1 MADILPTSIPDADEV
16 RAQWGGFAFN
26 SENQAKA
33 QVIIGR
39 YPPGRQHSA
48 IIPLLDMAQ
57 RQVGAETQTQGWLP
71 VPVIEYVG
79 KYLDMPYIRA
89 LEVATFYTMFNLR
102 PVGRYHFQ
110 VCGTTPCMLRG
121 SDDVLAACKSR
132 GMKKG
137 HTTED
142 GLFTLSE
149 VECLGNCTSA
159 PMVQINDDNYEDLT
173 YDRTLAILDRLAGGD
188 QPKTGTQEPGRHTVE
203 PVGGPTTLTAMV
215 GENHD
220 YRGEWA

>member
-1 MADILPTSIPDADEV
+1 MADILPTSIDMDEV
-16 RAQWGGFAFN
+16 RARWGGFAF
-26 SENQAKA
+26 SAENEAKA
-33 QVIIGR
+33 QTIIAR
-39 YPPGRQHSA
+39 YPPGRQQSA

-57 RQVGAETQTQGWLP
+57 RQVGAETGTQGWLP

-102 PVGRYHFQ
+102 PVGRYHLQ

-121 SDDVLAACKSR
+121 SDDVFAACYAK

-137 HTTED
+137 QTTSD
-142 GLFTLSE
+142 GLFTLNE
-149 VECLGNCTSA
+149 VECLGACANA

-173 YDRTLAILDRLAGGD
+173 FETTTALIEALERGEVPRPGPQGVNRRTSDPEGGVTSL
-188 QPKTGTQEPGRHTVE
+188 PE
-203 PVGGPTTLTAMV
+203 MV
-215 GENHD
+215 NENFD
-220 YRGEWA
+220 YRGQWS